1 MVNKRSLSSALIL
14 MIMSIVVL
22 KAQSIEEFL
31 IADKNKSVEI
41 WFDDKGPELDRI
53 IADILADDIALVTG
67 VKPLVKTDLS
77 TIRGH
82 AILIGSTQSTTINE
96 LLKASLTEYNQFA
109 NQRESFYLKVIDKPF
124 KNIDKALVIGGS
136 DKRGTAY
143 GVFTLSEWIGVSP
156 WQWWA
161 DVAPKKQQKL
171 LINKTPFLSS
181 EPSVQYR
188 GIFINDEDW
197 GLQPWAE
204 KTFEPET
211 KDIGPKTYAKV
222 FELLLRL
229 KANLLWPAMHPSTI
243 PFYQIPENRKKADD
257 YGIVIGTS
265 HAEPMMRNN
274 VREWNEKTMG
284 SFNYISNKDKV
295 YNYWQERIKETSAD
309 EVIYTM
315 GMRGVHDSGMQG
327 VKGPK
332 EAIPLLENIIKDQR
346 QLLSKYIKKD
356 PKLIPQV
363 FTAYKEVLDIY
374 DNGLKLPEDI
384 TLVWPDDNYGY
395 IKRLGNLQEQQRQGG
410 SGVYYHASY
419 WGRPHDYLWLG
430 TQHPA
435 LVVSEM
441 MKAYTMKADRLWVLN
456 VGDIKPLE
464 YQIQLFLDMA
474 YHAEPFRKSSYVK
487 EHLLDWCS
495 GIFGENNA
503 EDIRD
508 VLWKS
513 YDLAFERKPEFM
525 GWSQT
530 EPTTQTNYSDYN
542 HFYYNDEASKRIE
555 EYETISQKAIEIEKR
570 INKKEQDAYYQLV
583 TYPVIGAAEMTKK
596 FLYRDKAYWYAKQ
609 QRLSATEYAEKS
621 LNAYRRIQKET
632 DYFNEELSDGK
643 WRGMMSMIP
652 RNLPVYQAPVLPDTQ
667 RKDVKATWGIAPE
680 GMIRPDSSLLTGKDP
695 QNELPTFNLLEDEKY
710 FVDVFLKDISTLE
723 YNIQSSDDWIVLSSA
738 NGKLEDK
745 DGAREKRI
753 WISILKDKAIQANA
767 QKGHIEIS
775 ANGIFKR
782 LSININRNNSN
793 TQQPGQFVEVNG
805 YVSIFATNYKD
816 KKDGETGGWNIYD
829 GLGYAGNSLIA
840 LSLSSASPQLEF
852 EKETAA
858 WVAYD
863 FYNETEIEP
872 LIHVYT
878 LPTHPLTNK
887 YSMRYAVSI
896 DEGDLQVV
904 DFKTFGRSN
913 EWKLNVLSNQAVR
926 TIKGPR
932 LSKGKH
938 TLKIYK
944 IDPSV
949 MIDRILIDLGGLKKA
964 YRVIPE
970 TNK

>member
-1 MVNKRSLSSALIL
+1 MINKKSLSTVWIL
-14 MIMSIVVL
+14 MILSTFFS
-22 KAQSIEEFL
+22 KAQLAEEFL

-41 WFDDKGPELDRI
+41 WFDPQGTELDRI
-53 IADILADDIALVTG
+53 LADALANDIALVTG

-82 AILIGSTQSTTINE
+82 AILIGSTQSATINKH
-96 LLKASLTEYNQFA
+96 LKVILPEYDRFV
-109 NQRESFYLKVIDKPF
+109 NQRESFYLKVIEKPF
-124 KNIDKALVIGGS
+124 KNIDKALIIGGS

-143 GVFTLSEWIGVSP
+143 GVFTLSEWIGISP

-161 DVAPKKQQKL
+161 DVTPKKQQKL
-171 LINKTPFLSS
+171 IINRTPFLSS

-243 PFYQIPENRKKADD
+243 PFYQIPENRKVADD

-274 VREWNEKTMG
+274 VREWNEKTIG
-284 SFNYISNKDKV
+284 SFNYISNKERV
-295 YNYWQERIKETSAD
+295 HTYWQERVKETSAD

-332 EAIPLLENIIKDQR
+332 EAIPLLENIINDQR

-395 IKRLGNLQEQQRQGG
+395 IQRLANPQEQLRKGG

-435 LVVSEM
+435 LIVSEM
-441 MKAYTMKADRLWVLN
+441 MKAYAMKADNLWVLN

-474 YHAEPFRKSSYVK
+474 YHVEPFAKSSYVK
-487 EHLLDWCS
+487 KHLLDWCS

-503 EDIRD
+503 KDIRD
-508 VLWKS
+508 VLWQS
-513 YDLAFERKPEFM
+513 YNLAFERKPEFM

-530 EPTTQTNYSDYN
+530 EPTTQTNYSEYN

-555 EYETISQKAIEIEKR
+555 EYQAISQKAIEIQ
-570 INKKEQDAYYQLV
+570 KKIRKEEQAAYYQLV
-583 TYPVIGAAEMTKK
+583 TYPVVGASEMNKK
-596 FLYRDKAYWYAKQ
+596 FLYRDKAYWYAQQ
-609 QRLSATEYAEKS
+609 QRLSAAEYAQKS
-621 LNAYRRIQKET
+621 LNAYKRIQEET
-632 DYFNEELSDGK
+632 KYFNEKLSDGK

-652 RNLPVYQAPVLPDTQ
+652 RNLPVFQAPVLPDTQ
-667 RKDVKATWGIAPE
+667 PKDVKASWGISPE
-680 GMIRPDSSLLTGKDP
+680 GMVKPDSSLLTGTNP

-710 FVDVFLKDISTLE
+710 FVDVFLKGQSTLQ
-723 YNIQSSDDWIVLSSA
+723 YDVKSSDDWIVLSNTS
-738 NGKLEDK
+738 GKLEDE
-745 DGAREKRI
+745 DGARENRI
-753 WISILKDKAIQANA
+753 WVSILKDKAIRSNA
-767 QKGHIEIS
+767 QKGYIEITGK
-775 ANGIFKR
+775 GISKR
-782 LSININRNNSN
+782 LAININRNNSN
-793 TQQPGQFVEVNG
+793 TQEPRQFAEVNG
-805 YVSIFATNYKD
+805 YISMYATHYSD
-816 KKDGETGGWNIYD
+816 KKDGETESWQIYD
-829 GLGYAGNSLIA
+829 GLGHAGNSLIA
-840 LSLSSASPQLEF
+840 SALSLESQQLEF
-852 EKETAA
+852 KKETAA
-858 WVAYD
+858 WVDYD
-863 FYNETEIEP
+863 FYNETEVEP

-878 LPTHPLTNK
+878 LPTHPSTNE

-896 DEGDLQVV
+896 DDGDLQIV

-926 TIKGPR
+926 TLKGPR

-938 TLKIYK
+938 TLRIYK
-944 IDPSV
+944 IDPNV
-949 MIDRILIDLGGLKKA
+949 MLDRILIDFGGLKKA
-964 YRVIPE
+964 YRLIPE
-970 TNK
+970 TIK